1 MSGSEGF
8 FGRVYQAEVDYF
20 EAWPLQPMGELGGVF
35 FQAGFEAGELGP
47 IGFQADAEEA
57 QAEGEVGHR
66 TMIALPLHQV
76 FIRFARRSLDMCRSF
91 NVLAQK
97 DR

>member
-20 EAWPLQPMGELGGVF
+20 HARPLQAIGELGGVF

-47 IGFQADAEEA
+47 IGFEADAEEA

-66 TMIALPLHQV
+66 TMIALPAV
-76 FIRFARRSLDMCRSF
+76 RSLDMCRSF